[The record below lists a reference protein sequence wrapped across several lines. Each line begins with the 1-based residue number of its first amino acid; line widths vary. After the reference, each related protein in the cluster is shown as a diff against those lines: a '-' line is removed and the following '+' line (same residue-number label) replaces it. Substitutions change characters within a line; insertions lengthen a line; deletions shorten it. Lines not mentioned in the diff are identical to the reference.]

1 MSTVVR
7 FSPELSVWVSQNLD
21 QGATPAA
28 LIAVMRE
35 QQMEELAAQAIL
47 HAFVTAR
54 QSGKAVPIDHV
65 VIDPA
70 SPDYLQPTIPLFSAK
85 TSLQT
90 NDRSVRIS
98 ARAERPLLATLSNV
112 MSSEECEQLINLARP
127 RLTPSTIVDPMT
139 GKNIVSDKRTSYGMF
154 FKLNENAF
162 ISRLDQR
169 ISEIMNLPVEHGEGI
184 QILYYP
190 AGTGSEPHFDFLI
203 PSNPAN
209 QFSLARSGQR
219 CSTLVTYLNDV
230 EAGGETVFPAA
241 GWAVSPI
248 AGNAVYFEYANEH
261 GQVDHASLHASN
273 PVIAGEKWVATKWMR
288 QRPFVSA

>member
-7 FSPELSVWVSQNLD
+7 FSPELSMWVSHNLD

-70 SPDYLQPTIPLFSAK
+70 SPDYLHPTIPLFTAK

-98 ARAERPLLATLSNV
+98 ARAEHPLLATLSNV

>member
-98 ARAERPLLATLSNV
+98 ARAEHPLLATLSNV

-209 QFSLARSGQR
+209 QLSLARSGQR

-248 AGNAVYFEYANEH
+248 AGNGVYFEYANEH